1 MIGTETAALE
11 VSDLHFSYAGVRALR
26 GCSLQIRSGAVTA
39 IVGPNGAGKSTLL
52 EVISGG
58 LVPSS
63 GTVMLGGDDV
73 TGVGRLRMARKG
85 LVRSFQV
92 SRQLARLPVIEN
104 MVVAAPGQRGETLWQ
119 ALAGRR
125 TWWRQ
130 EDELRGRAHE
140 LLRRVGLGDTADLVS
155 GSLSGGQRRLLDIAL
170 ALMAEPKVLLLDEPS
185 AGVAPHMIDR
195 IAEQLLQLAPAGI
208 AVVVVSHDMEFVAAV
223 TDDVIAMGRGRVLC
237 RGSLEHVKSSP
248 EVLESYLGG

>member
-1 MIGTETAALE
+1 MTASEVAALE
-11 VSDLHFSYAGVRALR
+11 VADLHFSYSGVHALR
-26 GCSLQIRSGAVTA
+26 GCTLQVGYGAVTA

-58 LVPSS
+58 LAPSS
-63 GTVMLGGDDV
+63 GTVRLGGEDV
-73 TGVGRLRMARKG
+73 TGVGRLRMARQG

-104 MVVAAPGQRGETLWQ
+104 MVVAAPNQRGETLWQ

-125 TWWRQ
+125 AWRKQ
-130 EDELRGRAHE
+130 EADLRSRAYE
-140 LLRRVGLGDTADLVS
+140 LLQRVGLGEMADVNA

-185 AGVAPHMIDR
+185 AGVAPHMINR

-208 AVVVVSHDMEFVAAV
+208 AVVVVSHDMQFVAAI
-223 TDDVIAMGRGRVLC
+223 TDDVIAMGSGRVLC
-237 RGSLEHVKSSP
+237 RGGLDAVKSSP
-248 EVLESYLGG
+248 EVLASYLGG